1 MTNILITGSAG
12 FIGFHLAKLLL
23 DDGFNVHGY
32 DGMTDY
38 YDVTLKHARNNILLK
53 YSNFTSTEGMLEDNE
68 KLDALADKFKPDVI
82 VHLAAQAGVRYSLE
96 NPRAYINSNIIG
108 SFNVMEVARRHSVK
122 HLLMASTSSVYGAN
136 LKMPFTETEKT
147 DTQLTIY
154 AATKKANESM
164 AHSYSHLWKIPTTM
178 FRFFTVYG
186 PWGRPDMALF
196 KFVSAILDNK
206 PIDIYNDGDMYRDFT
221 YVDDLVYGIKL
232 LIDAKPSTDKNKSTL
247 DSLSAVAPYRI
258 VNIGNSKK
266 IKLLEFIEA
275 IEENLNKK
283 AIRNYMPMQKGDVP
297 GTWSDTTLL
306 HQLTD
311 YTTKTDI
318 KDGIAHFIKWYRNY
332 YNH

>member
-1 MTNILITGSAG
+1 
-12 FIGFHLAKLLL
+12 
-23 DDGFNVHGY
+23 
-32 DGMTDY
+32 
-38 YDVTLKHARNNILLK
+38 
-53 YSNFTSTEGMLEDNE
+53 
-68 KLDALADKFKPDVI
+68 
-82 VHLAAQAGVRYSLE
+82 
-96 NPRAYINSNIIG
+96 
-108 SFNVMEVARRHSVK
+108 
-122 HLLMASTSSVYGAN
+122 
-136 LKMPFTETEKT
+136 
-147 DTQLTIY
+147 
-154 AATKKANESM
+154 
-164 AHSYSHLWKIPTTM
+164 M

-196 KFVSAILDNK
+196 KFVSAIIDNK

-232 LIDAKPSTDKNKSTL
+232 LIDANPSTDKNKSTL
-247 DSLSAVAPYRI
+247 DSLSTVAPYRI

-275 IEENLNKK
+275 IEDNLNKK

-297 GTWSDTTLL
+297 GTWADATLL

-311 YTTKTDI
+311 YTPKTDL